1 MRNDLA
7 ERKIKSRRASSTKI
21 LGFQEKLGLDPN
33 KYSFDEQDIISAFQV
48 AFEGEI
54 MHTQYCVQSK
64 RLDLHFSEHKLGVEI
79 DEYGH
84 VDRNFEDENSRQ
96 LMIEVKLGCKIIRT
110 NPDSRDFNIYILIN
124 QVRMHIKQ

>member
-21 LGFQEKLGLDPN
+21 LGFKEKLGLDPN

-84 VDRNFEDENSRQ
+84 VDINFEDENSRQ

>member
-1 MRNDLA
+1 
-7 ERKIKSRRASSTKI
+7 
-21 LGFQEKLGLDPN
+21 
-33 KYSFDEQDIISAFQV
+33 
-48 AFEGEI
+48 